1 MSLRSSLAAIRRRAV
16 ATGRWVL
23 TTGRRV
29 ISRATSRRA
38 KLYAALGLPYL
49 ATLVSIGSYLS
60 RGGTGAPTSV
70 EIGLLAVT
78 LGALF
83 LYALGADGGGR

>member
-1 MSLRSSLAAIRRRAV
+1 MSLRSSLAATGRRAV
-16 ATGRWVL
+16 AA
-23 TTGRRV
+23 GRRALAG
-29 ISRATSRRA
+29 ATSRRA

-60 RGGTGAPTSV
+60 RGGTGTPTAV
-70 EIGLLAVT
+70 EVGLLAGT

-83 LYALGADGGGR
+83 LYALGADAGGR